1 MVPVVNPA
9 GQGHNQAVTEQ
20 RKVVTVLFAD
30 LAGSTSM
37 AAQSDP
43 EVVRSMMF
51 RYFKRVSEIAA
62 TYGGTVE
69 KFAGDAA
76 MVVFG
81 VPTVHDDDPER
92 AVRAALEIRDGA
104 TERPVRVGVNTGET
118 VTALSEDRQF
128 MVSGDA
134 VNVAARLQQGGDA
147 GEVVVG
153 HLTYQLTRSV
163 IDYEPHQPIAA
174 KGKPEPLL
182 AYRAVRARYEVP
194 VQARGV
200 TGLKASL
207 VGRMR
212 ELRLLL
218 DTFARAAEDRSPH
231 LFTLVGAAGV
241 GKSRLVQEAFSELAG
256 SGARVLRGRCLP
268 YGRGITYWPLIEMLR
283 QDTGIGLAD
292 ERDVSLMKLD
302 RWLGELLS
310 DDPHGFALRARVAVM
325 LGLETAESAMP
336 DMPAERVEQEIAWA
350 VRHYMQAI
358 AKAAPMIVVID
369 DLQWAERPVLAVIE
383 QLAERMT
390 SVPLAIVCIA
400 RPEFV
405 ESHPGWSSG
414 KPNAT
419 TLTLDPLNPTETA
432 TLISRLLEIEALPE
446 ALRAQIV
453 DRSAGTPLFCEELIH
468 MLIDEGQLIQEAGRW
483 KSTGTVEHV
492 EVPQTISAVLA
503 ARLDALPEV
512 ERSMLQAASVVGER
526 FELRQMQ
533 ELTEE
538 SDAEPVLESLRRKGL
553 VLFGEKS
560 GDEMRFRHL
569 VIRDAAY
576 ASLPKS
582 RRAALHDRFGSA
594 LEREAGDPQQ
604 FMEILAYHA
613 ERAFTLS
620 RELGIEGETLA
631 ARARRAVKWSLALA
645 DRARARH
652 DLRNLDAALQT
663 ARSAAT
669 ALSDSVGFE
678 LRARIRLLEAQS
690 LVMRADYGAATVA
703 ADEAA
708 ALGEQGNLLPLV
720 ATARLT
726 QAWIGNWAGEGVTDF
741 TARVERAI
749 EAAQKVGDTS
759 GEIEARHLG
768 TNILFSTGRLDE
780 FVEENKR
787 LLAQARSMGDEPH
800 AAAILER
807 IAHVELLSGNLEIA
821 ERYTTEAVSL
831 ASTLGLRNVALD
843 LARARAHRLLF
854 RGEFDAAIDAYRQL
868 IRDAD
873 DAGVGQMQIAGL
885 RFMGYALRWQR
896 RYSEM
901 AEALDRAI
909 ELSETSGERWNR
921 AEVIASRA
929 RAALE
934 LGEIDTADRFIRRA
948 LESLRSDD
956 VTGTS
961 EVYDHLGMIRAAQG
975 RDAEAEAALRRGVD
989 SIINTRYVWVLGN
1002 AVVDLARFLAQRG
1015 RQDEARALIEP
1026 FARGLETRRRH
1037 MSDQEINE
1045 VRELITAATR

>member
-1 MVPVVNPA
+1 M
-9 GQGHNQAVTEQ
+9 
-20 RKVVTVLFAD
+20 LFAD
-30 LAGSTSM
+30 LVGSTSL

-43 EVVRSMMF
+43 EVIRSMMS
-51 RYFKRVSEIAA
+51 RYFKRVFEIASA
-62 TYGGTVE
+62 YGGTLE

-104 TERPVRVGVNTGET
+104 TERPVRVGVNTGEA

-153 HLTYQLTRSV
+153 YLTYQLTRSV

-200 TGLKASL
+200 PGLRASL

-218 DTFARAAEDRSPH
+218 DTFARAAEDRNPH
-231 LFTLVGAAGV
+231 LFTLVGTAGV
-241 GKSRLVQEAFSELAG
+241 GKSRLVQEALTELAG

-292 ERDVSLMKLD
+292 ERDVSLIKLD

-310 DDPHGFALRARVAVM
+310 DDPQRSALRARVAVM

-358 AKAAPMIVVID
+358 TQAAPAIVVID
-369 DLQWAERPVLAVIE
+369 DLQWAEPPVLAVIE

-390 SVPLAIVCIA
+390 DVPLAIVCIA
-400 RPEFV
+400 RPEFA

-432 TLISRLLEIEALPE
+432 ILISRLLEIEGLPE
-446 ALRAQIV
+446 ALREKIV
-453 DRSAGTPLFCEELIH
+453 ERSAGTPLFCEELIH
-468 MLIDEGQLIQEAGRW
+468 MLIDAGQLIQEAGRW
-483 KSTGTVEHV
+483 KSTGIVEHV

-526 FELRQMQ
+526 FELRDMR
-533 ELTEE
+533 ELTGE
-538 SDAEPVLESLRRKGL
+538 SDVEPILESLRRKGL

-569 VIRDAAY
+569 LIRDAAY

-582 RRAALHDRFGSA
+582 RRANLHDRFGSA

-604 FMEILAYHA
+604 FMEILAHHA

-631 ARARRAVKWSLALA
+631 AGARRAVKWSLALA

-652 DLRNLDAALQT
+652 DVRSLDAALQT
-663 ARSAAT
+663 ARSAAS
-669 ALSDSVGFE
+669 ALSDDVGLEF
-678 LRARIRLLEAQS
+678 RAQIRLLEAQAM
-690 LVMRADYGAATVA
+690 VMRSDYAGATLA
-703 ADEAA
+703 AAEAA

-720 ATARLT
+720 AKARLT
-726 QAWIGNWAGEGVTDF
+726 EAWIWNWAGGYGPGFAE
-741 TARVERAI
+741 RVDRAI
-749 EAAQKVGDTS
+749 MATRQVGDTS

-768 TNILFSTGRLDE
+768 TNILFGAGRLDE
-780 FVEENKR
+780 FIEENKR
-787 LLAQARSMGDEPH
+787 LLAHAQNIGDEPN
-800 AAAILER
+800 AAAILYR
-807 IAHVELLSGNLEIA
+807 LADVELLIGNLEVA
-821 ERYTTEAVSL
+821 ERYTAEADSL
-831 ASTLGLRNVALD
+831 ASRLGLRNIALD
-843 LARARAHRLLF
+843 TSRERAHMLLF
-854 RGEFDAAIDAYRQL
+854 SGEFAAAIDAYRRL
-868 IRDAD
+868 IHDAE
-873 DAGVGQMQIAGL
+873 DAGARQMQVAGL
-885 RFMGYALRWQR
+885 RFMGYALRWQHQ
-896 RYSEM
+896 YSEM
-901 AEALDRAI
+901 AEVLDRAV
-909 ELSETSGERWNR
+909 ELSESSGERWNR
-921 AEVIASRA
+921 AEVLALRA

-934 LGEIDTADRFIRRA
+934 LGEIDAADGFIQRA
-948 LESLRSDD
+948 LETLRPED
-956 VTGTS
+956 VTATS
-961 EVYDHLGMIRAAQG
+961 EVYDHLGMIRAARA
-975 RDAEAEAALRRGVD
+975 RDVEAEAALRLAVQ
-989 SIINTRYVWVLGN
+989 SIINTRYIGVMGN
-1002 AVVDLARFLAQRG
+1002 AIIDLARFLALRG
-1015 RQDEARALIEP
+1015 RPDEASELIEP
-1026 FARGLETRRRH
+1026 FAHRLETRRLH

-1045 VRELITAATR
+1045 VRELITAARR